1 MKNKHAKRLKAWI
14 EALRSGDYKQT
25 SDQLYTGKAYCC
37 LGVAC
42 DLYLK
47 EKGLKWTKESKMT
60 YGVKIEDRV
69 LETTELPEEIAAW
82 FGLGIH
88 NNPEVLDKDGA
99 PVTLISLNDDRGYSF
114 KKIAKVI
121 EQQLLKESK

>member
-1 MKNKHAKRLKAWI
+1 MKNKHVKRLKAWI
-14 EALRSGDYKQT
+14 KALRSGDYKQT
-25 SDQLYTGKAYCC
+25 QGQLYTGKAYCC

-47 EKGLKWTKESKMT
+47 EKGLKWTKETKRT
-60 YGVKIEDRV
+60 YGIPTEDSE
-69 LETTELPEEIAAW
+69 LQTTELSEDIAAW

-99 PVTLISLNDDRGYSF
+99 RVSLISLNDDRGYSF
-114 KKIAKVI
+114 KQIAKVI
-121 EQQLLKESK
+121 EQQILKK